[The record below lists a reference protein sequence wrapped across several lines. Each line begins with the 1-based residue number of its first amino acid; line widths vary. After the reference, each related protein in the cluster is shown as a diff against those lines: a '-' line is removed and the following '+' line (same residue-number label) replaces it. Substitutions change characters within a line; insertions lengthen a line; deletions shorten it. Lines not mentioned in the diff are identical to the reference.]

1 MRQPSFMGSR
11 SGAAGRLLSLLIA
24 LPVVN
29 VVLLAPHWLLPG
41 GAGAAWLALE
51 AVVAA
56 GAFAAL
62 PRTRWS
68 LALAAGAGAA
78 LVLASLL
85 MCAEAVAQQSLG
97 RPLNLY
103 LDLHLAGSVY
113 RLMTGAFGLTRA
125 LLLLAGGALAVGAA
139 VWLVAAALAPAGGAA
154 PRRLPAVGI
163 ALAVVAAAGLAGHAP
178 PGLAQRT
185 AWPLVDI
192 ATAQARHLARMVREQ
207 EAFEAAIAAA
217 PADYADVPGLL
228 SRLRQRDVLLAF
240 VESYGISA
248 LDDPRYAPV
257 MRPRLDELGARA
269 AAAGLQ
275 LATGTLV
282 APTQGGQSWFSHL
295 SLTSGLW
302 VDNQLRYDLLVASGR
317 ETLIDDF
324 RRAGHRTVAL
334 MPANTLAWPEGE
346 RLGYDQI
353 LARKDIDYR
362 GPPLN
367 WVTMPDQFTWS
378 YLERVRRAAA
388 RDARPLFAE
397 LGLISSHAPWTPILP
412 VLDDWEGIG
421 DGAVFGPWRDA
432 GEPPEQLWLDH
443 DRVREHFAL
452 ALDYAINVVTG
463 YAERYVDDRTLLI
476 VLGDHQPAPLVTGTG
491 ASRAVPVH
499 VLSGD
504 AALLAPFLERG
515 YAPGAWPDPAQ
526 PPARMDT
533 FRDWFVRA
541 FSAPLPG
548 AGAAT
553 AAGG

>member
-11 SGAAGRLLSLLIA
+11 SGAAGRILSLLIA
-24 LPVVN
+24 LAVVN

-41 GAGAAWLALE
+41 GAGGAWLALE
-51 AVVAA
+51 AIVAA
-56 GAFAAL
+56 GVFAAL
-62 PRTRWS
+62 PRRRWS
-68 LALAAGAGAA
+68 VALAGGAAAA

-103 LDLHLAGSVY
+103 LDLYLASSVY
-113 RLMTGAFGLTRA
+113 RLMTGAFGLARA
-125 LLLLAGGALAVGAA
+125 LLLLAGGALAVAAA
-139 VWLVAAALAPAGGAA
+139 VRLVAAALAPAGGAA
-154 PRRLPAVGI
+154 PGRLPAAGI
-163 ALAVVAAAGLAGHAP
+163 VAAAVAAAGLAGLAP
-178 PGLAQRT
+178 AAIAQRT
-185 AWPLVDI
+185 AWPLVHV
-192 ATAQARHLARMVREQ
+192 ATAQSRHLARMVRER
-207 EAFEAAIAAA
+207 ETFEAAIAAA
-217 PADYADVPGLL
+217 PADYAHVPGLL

-240 VESYGISA
+240 VESYGVSA
-248 LDDPRYAPV
+248 LDDARYARV
-257 MRPRLDELGARA
+257 MRPRLNELAARA
-269 AAAGLQ
+269 AAAGLH
-275 LATGTLV
+275 LASGTLV

-353 LARKDIDYR
+353 LARNDIDYR

-378 YLERVRRAAA
+378 YLQRAVRASAA
-388 RDARPLFAE
+388 DARPVFAE

-421 DGAVFGPWRDA
+421 DGTVFAPWRDA
-432 GEPPEQLWLDH
+432 GERPEDLWLDH

-452 ALDYAINVVTG
+452 ALDYAVNVVTG

-476 VLGDHQPAPLVTGTG
+476 VLGDHQPAPLVTGAG

-504 AALLAPFLERG
+504 AALIAPFLDRG

-533 FRDWFVRA
+533 FRDWFVHA
-541 FSAPLPG
+541 FSAPMHG
-548 AGAAT
+548 AGGAT

>member
-1 MRQPSFMGSR
+1 MQEG
-11 SGAAGRLLSLLIA
+11 
-24 LPVVN
+24 
-29 VVLLAPHWLLPG
+29 
-41 GAGAAWLALE
+41 
-51 AVVAA
+51 
-56 GAFAAL
+56 
-62 PRTRWS
+62 
-68 LALAAGAGAA
+68 
-78 LVLASLL
+78 
-85 MCAEAVAQQSLG
+85 
-97 RPLNLY
+97 
-103 LDLHLAGSVY
+103 
-113 RLMTGAFGLTRA
+113 
-125 LLLLAGGALAVGAA
+125 
-139 VWLVAAALAPAGGAA
+139 
-154 PRRLPAVGI
+154 
-163 ALAVVAAAGLAGHAP
+163 
-178 PGLAQRT
+178 RT

-192 ATAQARHLARMVREQ
+192 ATAQARHLARMVRER
-207 EAFEAAIAAA
+207 ETFEAAVAAA

-228 SRLRQRDVLLAF
+228 SRLRRRDVLLAF

-248 LDDPRYAPV
+248 LDDPRYAQV

-275 LATGTLV
+275 LATGTLI

-346 RLGYDQI
+346 RLGYDRI

-378 YLERVRRAAA
+378 YLERVRRDAA
-388 RDARPLFAE
+388 RDGRRLFAE

-432 GEPPEQLWLDH
+432 GEPPERLWLDH

-463 YAERYVDDRTLLI
+463 YAERYVDDHTLLI
-476 VLGDHQPAPLVTGTG
+476 VLGDHQPAPLVTGAG

-515 YAPGAWPDPAQ
+515 YAPGPWPDPAQ

-541 FSAPLPG
+541 FSAPLHG
-548 AGAAT
+548 AGAAP

>member
-1 MRQPSFMGSR
+1 MRQPSFMDSR
-11 SGAAGRLLSLLIA
+11 SGAAGRTLSLLIA

-51 AVVAA
+51 AVVVA
-56 GAFAAL
+56 GVSAAL

-68 LALAAGAGAA
+68 VALAAGGAAA

-85 MCAEAVAQQSLG
+85 MCAEVVVQQSLG

-103 LDLHLAGSVY
+103 LDLHLVGSVY
-113 RLMTGAFGLTRA
+113 RLTTGAFGLARA
-125 LLLLAGGALAVGAA
+125 LLLLAGGALAVAAA
-139 VWLVAAALAPAGGAA
+139 VWLVAAALAPARGA
-154 PRRLPAVGI
+154 PPGRLPAGGI
-163 ALAVVAAAGLAGHAP
+163 VVAAVAVAGLAGHAP
-178 PGLAQRT
+178 PALEQRT
-185 AWPLVDI
+185 AWPLVEV
-192 ATAQARHLARMVREQ
+192 ATAQAHHLARMVRER
-207 EAFEAAIAAA
+207 EAFEAVIGAA
-217 PADYADVPGLL
+217 PVDYADVPGLL
-228 SRLRQRDVLLAF
+228 SRLRDRDVLLAF

-257 MRPRLDELGARA
+257 MRPRLDELEARA
-269 AAAGLQ
+269 AAAGLH

-346 RLGYDQI
+346 RLGYDLI

-378 YLERVRRAAA
+378 YLERVVRGSA
-388 RDARPLFAE
+388 RDTRPLFAE

-421 DGAVFGPWRDA
+421 DGAVFGRWRDA
-432 GEPPEQLWLDH
+432 GESPEELWLDH

-452 ALDYAINVVTG
+452 AVDYALNVVTG

-476 VLGDHQPAPLVTGTG
+476 VLGDHQPAPLVTGAG

-504 AALLAPFLERG
+504 AALIAPFLDRG
-515 YAPGAWPDPAQ
+515 YAPGAWPDPTR

-541 FSAPLPG
+541 FSAPVSG
-548 AGAAT
+548 AGAA
-553 AAGG
+553 GE